1 MIENRD
7 SSGPRAKLG
16 NEDLNV
22 AGVGATMATMATMP

>member
-7 SSGPRAKLG
+7 SSGRRAKPG

-22 AGVGATMATMATMP
+22 AETGATAATMATMP